1 MSEQRSSPSG
11 KPAAAGY
18 PHRRFA
24 TVMLVLLTV
33 VWGMT
38 FPATKS
44 ALADTDPMH
53 FLALRFL
60 FALALLLPF
69 ALLQQRRRSGSA
81 ERTSGARAAPRE
93 KRAARPGVRNPWVR
107 GGLVGLLLGLGFTLQ
122 VLGLRWTT
130 ASRSGFFTGLLV
142 VLVPPLAALL
152 RTSHAPRLT
161 WLALAPATL
170 GIYLIADPEAGGL
183 NLGDWL
189 TIGCAVVFALQ
200 MVTLEA
206 LAWGRRETLILT
218 TAQVIVV
225 AGGALAWSLLAGKPL
240 HLTPTGWLA
249 VAYTALFGTVLAVWM
264 QTRFQPEV
272 PAGHAALV
280 FTLEPVFAGLFAW
293 LLLGEGWTLRGLVG
307 AGFIL
312 ASMTLSS
319 LAVARRG
326 QHALPGP
333 SAP

>member
-1 MSEQRSSPSG
+1 MQGAPSMSEQRPSPSG

-18 PHRRFA
+18 PRRRFA

-44 ALADTDPMH
+44 ALADTEPMH

-60 FALALLLPF
+60 FALALLLPYT
-69 ALLQQRRRSGSA
+69 LLQRRRPRSIPVG
-81 ERTSGARAAPRE
+81 RITGAGAAPGE
-93 KRAARPGVRNPWVR
+93 KTAARPVMSSPWVR
-107 GGLVGLLLGLGFTLQ
+107 GGLVGLLLGLGFALQ

-326 QHALPGP
+326 
-333 SAP
+333 